1 MQPLFVIARGEV
13 RYRVHLLDIVA
24 RTTGD
29 RHSCDA
35 LHSVHAPFPLVVK
48 YRFVLLTHDGTEPVH
63 AAHIVNTVHAC
74 SPYAQSV
81 TSCELQ
87 CYWLLWLSLFAPLKQ
102 HCQRQAEVR

>member
-24 RTTGD
+24 GTTGD

-63 AAHIVNTVHAC
+63 ATHVMNTVHAC
-74 SPYAQSV
+74 SPSAQSV
-81 TSCELQ
+81 TVCELR
-87 CYWLLWLSLFAPLKQ
+87 CCWLLWLSLFDLLKQ
-102 HCQRQAEVR
+102 LCQWEAEVR